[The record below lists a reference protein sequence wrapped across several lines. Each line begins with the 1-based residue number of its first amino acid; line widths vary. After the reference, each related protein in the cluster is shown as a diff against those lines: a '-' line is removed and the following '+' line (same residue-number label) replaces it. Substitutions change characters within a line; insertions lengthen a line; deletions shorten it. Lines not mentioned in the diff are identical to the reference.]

1 MSVRITGG
9 LVKARKLPSLSGLRV
24 RPTSERVRGAMFS
37 MIGNSE
43 IQGKYILDLYSGTGA
58 LGIEALSRGARYVD
72 FVEKE
77 SRQCQ
82 MIRSAT
88 DDFGFSDQV
97 HIYQSKVEKML
108 KSSKEKYEIIF
119 MDPPYES
126 REIDL
131 AMNLIN
137 QNTLL
142 KANGLIVIEHSSRDH
157 LYTKYGQLKMSKNRN
172 YGDTDVSIFKPEAI

>member
-9 LVKARKLPSLSGLRV
+9 LVKARKLPPLSGVRV

-37 MIGNSE
+37 MIGSSE
-43 IQGKYILDLYSGTGA
+43 IKGKYILDLYSGTGA

-77 SRQCQ
+77 GRQCR
-82 MIRSAT
+82 MIRSAI

-97 HIYQSKVEKML
+97 HIYQGTVEKIL
-108 KSSKEKYEIIF
+108 KLSKEKYEIIF

-126 REIDL
+126 QEIDL
-131 AMNLIN
+131 AMNLIH
-137 QNTLL
+137 QNSLL
-142 KANGLIVIEHSSRDH
+142 EVNGLVVVEHSSRDN
-157 LYTKYGQLKMSKNRN
+157 LDTKYGQLKMSKNRN
-172 YGDTDVSIFKPEAI
+172 YGNVIIFFNNWCKC